1 VDIDI
6 FDGLFVFTELAW
18 QKQHLKLKPRL
29 PIAPKPVLGWRLYVQ
44 CERGTA
50 TEVRSRSAL
59 QILGRRWHRLT
70 PAAKQPYLA
79 GAVVPRRL
87 DEDDDVVGDGSG
99 DDTEEEQPAATQG
112 NTTRYASL
120 LFNKRAPSL
129 VLVSGFLGRRA
140 PLNPISSSSFL
151 SGSEARSAVL
161 GWLLPPTFIT

>member
-1 VDIDI
+1 MDIYF
-6 FDGLFVFTELAW
+6 FDGLFVFTGLAW

-29 PIAPKPVLGWRLYVQ
+29 HIAPKPVLGWRLYVQ

-79 GAVVPRRL
+79 GAVVPRWL
-87 DEDDDVVGDGSG
+87 DDDDGGSG
-99 DDTEEEQPAATQG
+99 DDTEEEKPAATQG

>member
-1 VDIDI
+1 MAETAPQIE
-6 FDGLFVFTELAW
+6 TAT
-18 QKQHLKLKPRL
+18 

-50 TEVRSRSAL
+50 TEVRSRSVL

-120 LFNKRAPSL
+120 VFNKRARSL
-129 VLVSGFLGRRA
+129 VLVSWFLGRRA

>member
-1 VDIDI
+1 MAETAPQIE
-6 FDGLFVFTELAW
+6 TAT
-18 QKQHLKLKPRL
+18 
-29 PIAPKPVLGWRLYVQ
+29 PIAPKPVLGWRLYVK

-79 GAVVPRRL
+79 VAVVPRRL

-99 DDTEEEQPAATQG
+99 DDTEEEKPAAPKG

-120 LFNKRAPSL
+120 LFNKRASSF
-129 VLVSGFLGRRA
+129 VLVSGFSDDV
-140 PLNPISSSSFL
+140 PL
-151 SGSEARSAVL
+151 
-161 GWLLPPTFIT
+161 